1 MKLHKKPIFPIRL
14 LLQLASFLLCL
25 LLIVSLDATILV
37 EDLQA
42 LTSRD
47 GIRTILDCLAAPSA
61 ETEDPA
67 LLIPTASS
75 HGFIKLNST
84 TATGEE
90 SEYTVDENGN
100 IIASDGTVVGNVND
114 PSSIPDGF
122 VIPGSSE
129 VSNGLDFPTDILTN
143 PDALSDFIYD
153 IASGMVGE
161 GTEIT
166 PEQVEIIVNESTVM
180 DFLADKTATLIH
192 DALTGNVSTIFTADE
207 IMDLIDENQALLE
220 ETFQITITEEQKAT
234 MHTQVEQ
241 AIVDADLDNT
251 VRESVDSAM
260 HETVHIGNKD
270 VEVGELMHSIEWFT
284 HLEALI
290 DAIIVC
296 LVLVALIMLA
306 NYYNLPQ
313 GLGWTATAC
322 TIAGIIMAAPL
333 VIVHFLPALL
343 TNILPQ
349 SSELLTVL
357 DGFYFVMAPYHFAVL
372 ALGLILIVVS
382 NVWRFFYKRQN
393 AHA

>member
-1 MKLHKKPIFPIRL
+1 MKIHKKPIFPIRL

-47 GIRTILDCLAAPSA
+47 GIRTILACLAESSA

-75 HGFIKLNST
+75 DGFVKLNST
-84 TATGEE
+84 TATG
-90 SEYTVDENGN
+90 EYTVDENGN
-100 IIASDGTVVGNVND
+100 IIAADGTVVGNVND
-114 PSSIPDGF
+114 PSSIPDDF
-122 VIPGSSE
+122 VFPGSSE
-129 VSNGLDFPTDILTN
+129 IPGDLEIPTDILTN

-166 PEQVEIIVNESTVM
+166 PEQVETIVNESTVM

-220 ETFQITITEEQKAT
+220 ETLQITITEEQKAT

-260 HETVHIGNKD
+260 HGTVHIGNKD